1 MMTNKINQLLEELDV
16 DPTKLSDDNRYH
28 TLIDKMKISGIDPL
42 IDVAFQEFILS
53 IFGAKKD
60 NSLYLTL
67 EYTWSYSTWGGH
79 RANIMVESPDN
90 GKTWKV
96 FGRTNA

>member
-1 MMTNKINQLLEELDV
+1 MTNKINQLLEELDV
-16 DPTKLSDDNRYH
+16 DPTKLPDDNIYH
-28 TLIDKMKISGIDPL
+28 TLLDKVKISGIDPL

-67 EYTWSYSTWGGH
+67 EYTWIYSTGEGH
-79 RANIMVESPDN
+79 STNIMVESPDK
-90 GKTWKV
+90 GKTWQV